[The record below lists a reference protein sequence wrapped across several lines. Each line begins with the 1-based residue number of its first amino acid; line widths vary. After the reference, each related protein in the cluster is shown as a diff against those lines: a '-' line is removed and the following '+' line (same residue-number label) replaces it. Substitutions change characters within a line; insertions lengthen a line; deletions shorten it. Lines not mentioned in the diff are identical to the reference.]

1 MEDTNERFEERAVR
15 HKRRR
20 KKPKR
25 QVRPGCLISVLA
37 ILFAFII
44 LFLTPVFSVRQ
55 IVVEGNSTVKSQDI
69 IAASGIEINKNLF
82 STNLGDATKRVLQVP
97 YVESAKITRQL
108 PGTVKITV
116 VEGKVSAYLKW
127 DKKFV
132 GINETGQTLCVVN
145 KVSASRKAPVVN
157 GITIK
162 EACVVGQAVKV
173 NQTSRFDTLL
183 RFMKTFNQKNMTEDI
198 TVFDITEADYIS
210 IMHRDKL
217 KIEFG
222 NTKDYDHKFSFI
234 DALLESMG
242 KDVEG
247 ELNMV
252 SENYTYGHTVQ

>member
-1 MEDTNERFEERAVR
+1 MEDTNERYTERAVKHR
-15 HKRRR
+15 KNRR
-20 KKPKR
+20 KPKR
-25 QVRPGCLISVLA
+25 QIRPGCLISVVAL
-37 ILFAFII
+37 LFAFII
-44 LFLTPVFSVRQ
+44 LFLTQIFSIKQ
-55 IVVEGNSTVKSQDI
+55 VVCEGNSTIKSQDI
-69 IAASGIEINKNLF
+69 IAASGIEINKNIF
-82 STNLGDATKRVLQVP
+82 STNLGEATKKVLQVP
-97 YVESAKITRQL
+97 YVESVKITRQL
-108 PGTVKITV
+108 PGTVKIAV

-132 GINETGQTLCVVN
+132 GINEKGQTLCVVN
-145 KVSASRKAPVVN
+145 KVSATRKAPVVK

-162 EACVVGQAVKV
+162 EACVVGQAVVV
-173 NQTSRFDTLL
+173 NQTSRFETLMK
-183 RFMKTFNQKNMTEDI
+183 FMKTFNEKGMTADI

-222 NTKDYDHKFSFI
+222 NTKDYDHKFSFV

-247 ELNMV
+247 ELNMI

>member
-1 MEDTNERFEERAVR
+1 MEDTNERYTERAVKHR
-15 HKRRR
+15 KNRR
-20 KKPKR
+20 KPKR
-25 QVRPGCLISVLA
+25 QIRPGCLISVVAL
-37 ILFAFII
+37 LFAFII
-44 LFLTPVFSVRQ
+44 LFLTPIFSIKQ
-55 IVVEGNSTVKSQDI
+55 VVCEGNSTIKSQDI
-69 IAASGIEINKNLF
+69 IAASGIEINKNIF
-82 STNLGDATKRVLQVP
+82 STNLGEATKKVLQVP
-97 YVESAKITRQL
+97 YVESVKITRQL
-108 PGTVKITV
+108 PGTVKIAV

-132 GINETGQTLCVVN
+132 GINEKGQTLCVVN
-145 KVSASRKAPVVN
+145 KVSATRKAPVVK

-162 EACVVGQAVKV
+162 EACVVGQAVVV
-173 NQTSRFDTLL
+173 NQTSRFETLMK
-183 RFMKTFNQKNMTEDI
+183 FMKTFNEKGMTADI

-222 NTKDYDHKFSFI
+222 NTKDYDHKFSFV

-247 ELNMV
+247 ELNMI

>member
-1 MEDTNERFEERAVR
+1 ME
-15 HKRRR
+15 
-20 KKPKR
+20 
-25 QVRPGCLISVLA
+25 SV
-37 ILFAFII
+37 
-44 LFLTPVFSVRQ
+44 
-55 IVVEGNSTVKSQDI
+55 
-69 IAASGIEINKNLF
+69 
-82 STNLGDATKRVLQVP
+82 
-97 YVESAKITRQL
+97 KITRQL
-108 PGTVKITV
+108 PGTVKIAV

-132 GINETGQTLCVVN
+132 GINEKGQTLCVVN
-145 KVSASRKAPVVN
+145 KVSATRKAPVVK

-162 EACVVGQAVKV
+162 EACVVGQAVVV
-173 NQTSRFDTLL
+173 NQTSRFETLMK
-183 RFMKTFNQKNMTEDI
+183 FMKTFNEKGMTADI

-222 NTKDYDHKFSFI
+222 NTKDYDHKFSFV

-247 ELNMV
+247 ELNMI